1 MGKCFPTEEERNE
14 RDKKLFVY
22 RYNQG
27 GEKSRR
33 DNYGKPYPSL
43 TSVRGRFVSSK
54 YRHDGFRDIGL
65 GDVVMGA
72 KERWRK
78 HLNELDLDTF
88 PKSWLNKGLCEIHHK
103 NDSMDGCMDA
113 CLGFAA
119 VMGCEIYESI
129 GELKEDMREEQKK
142 RALDG
147 WERMNVKRSLK
158 DSLRWCPPLLRSSYE
173 VLTGF
178 QGRPVRDC

>member
-1 MGKCFPTEEERNE
+1 MGKRFPTTEERDE
-14 RDKKLFVY
+14 WDKQLFVY

-33 DNYGKPYPSL
+33 DNYGKPYPPL
-43 TSVRGRFVSSK
+43 TNVRGRFSTSK

-65 GDVVMGA
+65 GDAVMGA

-78 HLNELDLDTF
+78 NVNQLDLDTF
-88 PKSWLNKGLCEIHHK
+88 PKAWLGRGLREIHHE
-103 NDSMDGCMDA
+103 NDSMDGRMDA

-119 VMGCEIYESI
+119 VMGCEIYDSLAEM
-129 GELKEDMREEQKK
+129 KEDMREEQKK

-147 WERMNVKRSLK
+147 WERMDIKRSLE
-158 DSLRWCPPLLRSSYE
+158 DSLRWCPLLLCSLYE
-173 VLTGF
+173 VLTGS
-178 QGRPVRDC
+178 QGRST